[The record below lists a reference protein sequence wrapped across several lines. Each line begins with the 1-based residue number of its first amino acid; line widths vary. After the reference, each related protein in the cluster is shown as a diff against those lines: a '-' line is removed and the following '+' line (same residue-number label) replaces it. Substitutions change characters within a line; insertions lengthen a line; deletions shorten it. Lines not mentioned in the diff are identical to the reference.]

1 MTALEPTNTEPLR
14 KAAVGLLVAALA
26 VVIGLR
32 YAQPILDSDLF
43 WHLAYAR
50 QMLERHTL
58 VPDPTLYSW
67 TPANHATIYCAWLAE
82 LVLYG
87 LWHSFGLPG
96 LFALRYL
103 VIALIAGLFWS
114 TIRRARFRAG
124 VWTLL
129 AMLLLVVT
137 AYPGSMVK
145 PEMFSLLFFNAVLW
159 CYFRAKIAA
168 REDGDPR
175 RWFYAVPMLTL
186 VWANT
191 HGAHV
196 LLAPL
201 LAATAVGEM
210 LSWRWSPGIAFSGRQ
225 LAHLLTAWAL
235 CGVAVCLTPYGIAY
249 PLQTLTELAAG
260 KNARPDTVWNNAYV
274 TIYAQDATD
283 VLSQPQVFAGLVA
296 AVVVLFVIVARRRAR
311 GARVDYALALCLVAY
326 LPLSVE
332 LIRASYLWPAFAC
345 YALIYLAY
353 LARNAPDSS
362 ERSLLPPSWKY
373 APVAAAMAFAAVAL
387 STTYYAYAKPET
399 GAWVGFGV
407 GYVNP
412 VPEAEYLARAK
423 LGSRFY
429 NTFDSGGYLLWRLY
443 PQYRVMVDP
452 RSFPYLDWFDDQ
464 YRFTKGTEFEAF
476 LTRYPADVAIIDLQ
490 KVGTWRN
497 FVGASDW
504 HLLFYGPTAAIFA
517 RGRVTSQRVEEAAEL
532 LHLHSAS
539 TAFTAFDF
547 AVGVGDYAMAWNLL
561 DQLETSLAAQADDSR
576 LKRAQSYR
584 AAQAALARNS
594 FDQAEPLFESV
605 VHNGVIAER
614 DLMILT
620 LLRKRRSL
628 LDQGDKVAADDVA
641 AGLARLAARPTP
653 AR

>member
-1 MTALEPTNTEPLR
+1 MTALDPTNTALLR
-14 KAAVGLLVAALA
+14 KAGLGLLLAALLVVTA
-26 VVIGLR
+26 VR
-32 YAQPILDSDLF
+32 YAEPVLDSDLF
-43 WHLAYAR
+43 WHFAYAQ
-50 QMLERHTL
+50 QMLDRHTL

-67 TPANHATIYCAWLAE
+67 TPANHGTIYCSWLGE
-82 LVLYG
+82 LALYG
-87 LWHSFGLPG
+87 LWNAFGLPA

-103 VIALIAGLFWS
+103 IVALVVGLFWS
-114 TIRRARFRAG
+114 TIRRAGLAAG
-124 VWTLL
+124 PWTLL
-129 AMLLLVVT
+129 ATLLLAVT
-137 AYPGSMVK
+137 AYPGSMLK
-145 PEMFSLLFFNAVLW
+145 PEMFSLLLFHSVLF
-159 CYFRAKIAA
+159 CYFGAKLAA
-168 REDGDPR
+168 REGRDPR
-175 RWFYAVPMLTL
+175 PWLYAVPLLTL

-191 HGAHV
+191 HGAYV
-196 LLAPL
+196 LMAPL
-201 LAATAVGEM
+201 LAATAIGEL

-225 LAHLLTAWAL
+225 LAHLLAAWAL
-235 CGVAVCLTPYGIAY
+235 CAVAVCVTPYGIAY
-249 PLQTLTELAAG
+249 PLQIISELMAWG
-260 KNARPDTVWNNAYV
+260 EARPDREWNNAYV
-274 TIYAQDATD
+274 TIYARDATD
-283 VLSQPQVFAGLVA
+283 VLSQPQMFA
-296 AVVVLFVIVARRRAR
+296 AVAVAVIVLFVIVARRRR
-311 GARVDYALALCLVAY
+311 GGGRIDYALALALLAC
-326 LPLSVE
+326 LPLSVQ
-332 LIRASYLWPAFAC
+332 LIRASYLWPALAC
-345 YALIYLAY
+345 YVLVYLAY
-353 LARNAPDSS
+353 LARSATDSA
-362 ERSLLPPSWKY
+362 EQPLRLPSRKY
-373 APVAAAMAFAAVAL
+373 GPVFAAVAFAAVAL
-387 STTYYAYAKPET
+387 STGYYAYAKPET

-464 YRFTKGTEFEAF
+464 YRFAKGTEFEKF
-476 LTRYPADVAIIDLQ
+476 LARYPADLAIIDLQ
-490 KVGTWRN
+490 KVGCWRN
-497 FVGASDW
+497 FVGAADW

-532 LHLHSAS
+532 LHLRNAS

-547 AVGVGDYAMAWNLL
+547 AVGVGDYAMAWNIL
-561 DQLETSLAAQADDSR
+561 DQLETSLAAQADGIR

-584 AAQAALARNS
+584 AAQAALARSS

-628 LDQGDKVAADDVA
+628 LDQGDKVAAEDVG
-641 AGLARLAARPTP
+641 AGLARLAARPAP